1 MAKCDDIVYSQTRK
15 SQIETNRLERRHAMK
30 RKVCHAMQI
39 MLAVTMEDIAFFLI
53 SGLALALIL
62 KLACA

>member
-1 MAKCDDIVYSQTRK
+1 
-15 SQIETNRLERRHAMK
+15 MK
-30 RKVCHAMQI
+30 QKVCHAMQI

-53 SGLALALIL
+53 SGLALAVIL